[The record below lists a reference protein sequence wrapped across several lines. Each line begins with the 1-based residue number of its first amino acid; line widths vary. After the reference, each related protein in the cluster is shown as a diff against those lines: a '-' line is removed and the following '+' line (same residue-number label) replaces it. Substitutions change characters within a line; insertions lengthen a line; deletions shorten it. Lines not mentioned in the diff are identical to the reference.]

1 MRELKIV
8 VIVLFFAAL
17 AGIPGY
23 LTCAQAP
30 EPGASTPVPA
40 PDTTGEVPGQIPADP
55 VASPA
60 LSGEPVAEPE
70 FKVLPVKVNLKDLEV
85 IRLIQAKIAVLKSV
99 VQEQEEGFRREQA
112 VFADRYGLDLGRLRA
127 GKYLFDLKTGGVR
140 ERP

>member
-1 MRELKIV
+1 MREVKIILV
-8 VIVLFFAAL
+8 VLFFAAL

-23 LTCAQAP
+23 LTCAQVPSP
-30 EPGASTPVPA
+30 EPETVSPVPG
-40 PDTTGEVPGQIPADP
+40 TVP
-55 VASPA
+55 VALP
-60 LSGEPVAEPE
+60 LSGERVAPVVPVPVVLEE
-70 FKVLPVKVNLKDLEV
+70 KVLPVKVNPKDLEV

-112 VFADRYGLDLGRLRA
+112 VFADRYGLDLGKLRT